1 MSDLKMNEKQES
13 KEMKI
18 SEVRE
23 SKIVEENGNKTT
35 EVKESKTTELRDN
48 KSSGKNRFKTEEY
61 EEDYTEKDKKGSW
74 GILVAVIA
82 YFIFLVFT
90 AVNIDDSDIATLLIP
105 VVFYVIVNI
114 ILRNSIQND
123 KTKRLQDINDFVLV
137 AYAISY
143 LILTKLGVFCWFQNT
158 FNISGTELT
167 FKDVVIFKTMFLL
180 LGISII
186 IAIFILVLP
195 WLSKK
200 RNKDN
205 SHYK

>member
-1 MSDLKMNEKQES
+1 
-13 KEMKI
+13 MKI
-18 SEVRE
+18 SEIRE

-61 EEDYTEKDKKGSW
+61 EEDHTEKDKKGIW
-74 GILVAVIA
+74 GILVTVLA
-82 YFIFLVFT
+82 YIILLVFT

-123 KTKRLQDINDFVLV
+123 ETKRLKDLNDFALV
-137 AYAISY
+137 GYAITY
-143 LILTKLGVFCWFQNT
+143 LILTKLEVFCWFQNV
-158 FNISGTELT
+158 FNIPEINLT
-167 FKDVVIFKTMFLL
+167 ILDIIIFTIMFFL
-180 LGISII
+180 LGILII

>member
-1 MSDLKMNEKQES
+1 
-13 KEMKI
+13 MKI
-18 SEVRE
+18 SEIRE

-48 KSSGKNRFKTEEY
+48 KSSGKIRFKTEEY
-61 EEDYTEKDKKGSW
+61 EEDHTEKDKKGIW
-74 GILVAVIA
+74 GILVTVLA
-82 YFIFLVFT
+82 YIILLVFT

-123 KTKRLQDINDFVLV
+123 ETKRLKDLNDFALV
-137 AYAISY
+137 GYAITY
-143 LILTKLGVFCWFQNT
+143 LILTKLEVFCWFQNV
-158 FNISGTELT
+158 FNIPEINLT
-167 FKDVVIFKTMFLL
+167 ILDIIIFTIMFFL
-180 LGISII
+180 LGILII

>member
-1 MSDLKMNEKQES
+1 MSEKTES

-18 SEVRE
+18 SEIKE
-23 SKIVEENGNKTT
+23 SKIVEENGNKIT

-61 EEDYTEKDKKGSW
+61 EEDYTEKTKKGSW
-74 GILVAVIA
+74 GILVTVIS

-90 AVNIDDSDIATLLIP
+90 VVNIDDSDIATLLIP

-114 ILRNSIQND
+114 ILRNRIQND
-123 KTKRLQDINDFVLV
+123 ETKRLQDLNDFILV
-137 AYAISY
+137 AYAITY
-143 LILTKLGVFCWFQNT
+143 LILTKLGVFCLLQNI
-158 FNISGTELT
+158 FNISGIELT
-167 FKDVVIFKTMFLL
+167 KQDVIIFKTAFLI
-180 LGISII
+180 LGILII
-186 IAIFILVLP
+186 IAIFFGVLP

>member
-1 MSDLKMNEKQES
+1 MVGIFKRFLTNF
-13 KEMKI
+13 KEI
-18 SEVRE
+18 
-23 SKIVEENGNKTT
+23 KIVEKNGNKTT
-35 EVKESKTTELRDN
+35 DVKEGKTTELRNN
-48 KSSGKNRFKTEEY
+48 KSSGENRFKTKEY
-61 EEDYTEKDKKGSW
+61 EEDHTEKDKKGIW
-74 GILVAVIA
+74 GILVTVLA
-82 YFIFLVFT
+82 YIILLAFT

-123 KTKRLQDINDFVLV
+123 ETKHPQELNDFALV
-137 AYAISY
+137 GYAITY
-143 LILTKLGVFCWFQNT
+143 LILTKLKVFCWFQNV
-158 FNISGTELT
+158 FNISEKKLT
-167 FKDVVIFKTMFLL
+167 ILDIIIFTIMFLL
-180 LGISII
+180 LGILII

>member
-1 MSDLKMNEKQES
+1 MNEKTES

-35 EVKESKTTELRDN
+35 DVKESKTTELRDN
-48 KSSGKNRFKTEEY
+48 ESSGENRFKTKEY
-61 EEDYTEKDKKGSW
+61 EEDHTEKDKKGIWGIW
-74 GILVAVIA
+74 GILVTVLA
-82 YFIFLVFT
+82 YIILLAFT

-123 KTKRLQDINDFVLV
+123 ETKRLKDLNDFALV
-137 AYAISY
+137 GYEITY
-143 LILTKLGVFCWFQNT
+143 LILTKLEVFCWFQNV
-158 FNISGTELT
+158 FNIPETKLT
-167 FKDVVIFKTMFLL
+167 ILDIIFFTIMFLL
-180 LGISII
+180 LGILII

>member
-1 MSDLKMNEKQES
+1 VTVLAY
-13 KEMKI
+13 I
-18 SEVRE
+18 
-23 SKIVEENGNKTT
+23 
-35 EVKESKTTELRDN
+35 
-48 KSSGKNRFKTEEY
+48 
-61 EEDYTEKDKKGSW
+61 
-74 GILVAVIA
+74 ILLA
-82 YFIFLVFT
+82 FT

-123 KTKRLQDINDFVLV
+123 ETKHLQDLNDFALV
-137 AYAISY
+137 GYAITY
-143 LILTKLGVFCWFQNT
+143 LILTKLKVFCWFQNV
-158 FNISGTELT
+158 FNISEKKLT
-167 FKDVVIFKTMFLL
+167 ILDIIIFTIMFLL
-180 LGISII
+180 LGILII